1 MEGRGKAFDKHL
13 DQETH
18 YVRQHLQQWK
28 KLLACLRKELETKE
42 QSQLVYSKCWTL
54 LTVKLL
60 TNQIT
65 SQYLTGNIPREMGQ
79 VQLPH

>member
-13 DQETH
+13 DQEKH
-18 YVRQHLQQWK
+18 YAKQHFQQSK

-42 QSQLVYSKCWTL
+42 QSQLVYSKGWTL

-60 TNQIT
+60 T
-65 SQYLTGNIPREMGQ
+65 S
-79 VQLPH
+79 

>member
-1 MEGRGKAFDKHL
+1 MEGRSKAFGKHL
-13 DQETH
+13 DQETR
-18 YVRQHLQQWK
+18 YARQHLQQSK

-42 QSQLVYSKCWTL
+42 QSQLVCSEGWTL
-54 LTVKLL
+54 LTVKLS

>member
-28 KLLACLRKELETKE
+28 KLQACLRKELETKE
-42 QSQLVYSKCWTL
+42 QSQLVYSKVWTL
-54 LTVKLL
+54 LTVRLL
-60 TNQIT
+60 TNYT
-65 SQYLTGNIPREMGQ
+65 E
-79 VQLPH
+79 

>member
-1 MEGRGKAFDKHL
+1 MEGRGEAFDKHL
-13 DQETH
+13 DKETH
-18 YVRQHLQQWK
+18 YARQHLQQWTT
-28 KLLACLRKELETKE
+28 LQACLRKELETKE
-42 QSQLVYSKCWTL
+42 QSQLVHSKVWTL
-54 LTVKLL
+54 LTVRLL